1 MATRSRSKKKT
12 PKEKRDLKPH
22 ESYEILKKYLDR
34 ETTFPLEFKNHRRHT
49 IAENTY
55 RFTID
60 LMSLDFLISL
70 IDDPAVKNVYF
81 NPSIPPPG
89 GSVDSIS
96 LRYKVYV
103 QYFKI

>member
-1 MATRSRSKKKT
+1 MSPRAKNKT
-12 PKEKRDLKPH
+12 KRELTPD
-22 ESYEILKKYLDR
+22 ESLEILRKYLERDNNK
-34 ETTFPLEFKNHRRHT
+34 LLNFKNHRKHNLDRN
-49 IAENTY
+49 IF

-81 NPSIPPPG
+81 NPSHPPPG

-96 LRYKVYV
+96 LRFKVYV
-103 QYFKI
+103 QYNEI

>member
-1 MATRSRSKKKT
+1 MATRKRKKKENRELT
-12 PKEKRDLKPH
+12 GDESLK
-22 ESYEILKKYLDR
+22 ILKKYVDKENNMHLNFR
-34 ETTFPLEFKNHRRHT
+34 NHRKHSLD
-49 IAENTY
+49 NNVF
-55 RFTID
+55 RFTVD

-96 LRYKVYV
+96 LRFKVYV
-103 QYFKI
+103 QYHAV

>member
-1 MATRSRSKKKT
+1 MSPQKTKK
-12 PKEKRDLKPH
+12 EGRDLDLN

-34 ETTFPLEFKNHRRHT
+34 ENNFLLNFKNHKKHNLNK
-49 IAENTY
+49 NTF

-70 IDDPAVKNVYF
+70 IDDAAVKNVFF
-81 NPSIPPPG
+81 NPSVPPPG
-89 GSVDSIS
+89 GSIDSIS

-103 QYFKI
+103 QYHYS